1 MFAFIKGEVL
11 ILSDTIIAVIA
22 GGVGYEINISRRVNV
37 QNGDITVFYLHL
49 IHKEDSMAL
58 YGFETKEE
66 KKMFITL
73 LKAQGI
79 GAKLAMETLSTYS
92 IKDIM
97 DILFTKDIMRL
108 KKISGMGAKKA
119 EKLLFDLRDKIEKI
133 DIQSVKPSN
142 YNTNESDTL
151 KALMSLGF
159 SNIEANQAISNIEN
173 RENITAEVLIGLALK
188 QLSKL

>member
-1 MFAFIKGEVL
+1 MFAFINGEVL
-11 ILSDTIIAVIA
+11 ILSDNTIAVIA
-22 GGVGYEINISRRVNV
+22 CGVGYEINISRRVNV
-37 QNGDITVFYLHL
+37 QNGDIKIFYLHL
-49 IHKEDSMAL
+49 IHKEDSMML

-97 DILFTKDIMRL
+97 DILFTKDIIRL

-133 DIQSVKPSN
+133 DIQSVKPSD
-142 YNTNESDTL
+142 YNTSESDTL